1 MLEFFMKYI
10 EAVLPYIE
18 SMGPLVYLF
27 VFLIAFLEAIPVLGV
42 ITPGT
47 ALLIFFG
54 FVASTTSIHLSLV
67 IITAFL
73 GAVSGDL
80 LGYFLGKYGATF
92 LSKHQ
97 KWLTDAHME
106 AGRKFFENHGGKS
119 IFIGRFFG
127 PLRAILSIIAGMAKM
142 SFAKFN
148 FYNIV
153 GAIVWVNLY
162 VLLGFYFGHEWRR
175 IDAFVSRFTKEAFVL
190 VVVVCIFLYIRNKY
204 KKEVI
209 EDIKNS

>member
-1 MLEFFMKYI
+1 MKYI
-10 EAVLPYIE
+10 EGVLPYIE
-18 SMGPLVYLF
+18 DMGPLIYVF
-27 VFLIAFLEAIPVLGV
+27 VFAAALLEAIPVLGV
-42 ITPGT
+42 VTPGT

-54 FVASTTSIHLSLV
+54 FVASTTSVHLSLLIV
-67 IITAFL
+67 FAFL

-80 LGYFLGKYGATF
+80 LGYFLGKYGANF

-97 KWLTDAHME
+97 KLLTDSHFE

-127 PLRAILSIIAGMAKM
+127 PLRAILSVVAGMAKM

-148 FYNIV
+148 FYNII
-153 GAIVWVNLY
+153 GAIVWVHLY

-190 VVVVCIFLYIRNKY
+190 VVVVCIFIYIRKKY
-204 KKEVI
+204 KKEVV
-209 EDIKNS
+209 DDLKNS